1 MTDDNQSVLDAALL
15 LAVSCNSR
23 PDVQRLLAR
32 GANPNAFQTESSNT
46 FIEALRAARFDLLQ
60 DMLAHGADVNAQ
72 REKGRTPPPL
82 MAAAVRDVM
91 EGSDARTRFLLAQG
105 ADTAIVFRFTA
116 GDCGVREALGEF
128 SRICTPKE
136 RQQVQ
141 AIIRLIDQHAARPNV
156 AARREG
162 LRRQKQGGR
171 FKL

>member
-1 MTDDNQSVLDAALL
+1 MTDDRQSVLDAALL

-23 PDVQRLLAR
+23 LDVQRLLAR

-72 REKGRTPPPL
+72 YEKGRTPTPL
-82 MAAAVRDVM
+82 MAAIVRDVLD
-91 EGSDARTRFLLAQG
+91 GDDARTRFLLARG

-116 GDCGVREALGEF
+116 GPCTLQEALAEF
-128 SRICTPKE
+128 SRICTPQE
-136 RQQVQ
+136 RLQIK
-141 AIIRLIDQHAARPNV
+141 AITRLLDLHASRPQV

-162 LRRQKQGGR
+162 LRRRKDGGK